1 MPRLS
6 PIYQDPMTS
15 LIDDLRFTLK
25 APIMGWFEATRG
37 TRYER
42 YAEVILNAPPG
53 RAFSRAVKRASLVW
67 TARTMEGGAST
78 DAYFQMLLNMVSQSV
93 RLYADLMP
101 SLAEAIAMIAIVLI
115 VFTGIGLTV
124 IGPLTILGM
133 GMVGFLLWFLAPKD
147 HWLGFSI
154 LDAIGIAIAT
164 GLGIVT
170 ALAGIANLA
179 IPIGLLA
186 YGITVMPR
194 VISDWRLASSAG
206 LRVITSFNE
215 LLTKPVPTPL
225 RELSPIEAGLKPLW
239 LDARSLGAPKYVSW
253 ANTLVGLYISA
264 VNTTRRLM
272 LIYALM
278 MLGIGLGFSGGL
290 TWYIMANIVST
301 GASQALVTASQYSG
315 FSLSS
320 MPLQAFYA
328 VIGSGMAGGFAM
340 FDHRTGALTAGV
352 LGLLAWFLLHSF
364 FPL

>member
-1 MPRLS
+1 
-6 PIYQDPMTS
+6 
-15 LIDDLRFTLK
+15 
-25 APIMGWFEATRG
+25 
-37 TRYER
+37 
-42 YAEVILNAPPG
+42 
-53 RAFSRAVKRASLVW
+53 
-67 TARTMEGGAST
+67 MEGGAST

-133 GMVGFLLWFLAPKD
+133 GGMVGFLLWFLAPKD

-215 LLTKPVPTPL
+215 LLTKPVPTPPL
-225 RELSPIEAGLKPLW
+225 RELSPIEAGSSPPL
-239 LDARSLGAPKYVSW
+239 ARCQEP
-253 ANTLVGLYISA
+253 
-264 VNTTRRLM
+264 RRPPE
-272 LIYALM
+272 
-278 MLGIGLGFSGGL
+278 
-290 TWYIMANIVST
+290 V
-301 GASQALVTASQYSG
+301 
-315 FSLSS
+315 
-320 MPLQAFYA
+320 
-328 VIGSGMAGGFAM
+328 
-340 FDHRTGALTAGV
+340 RV
-352 LGLLAWFLLHSF
+352 LGEYPSWTVH
-364 FPL
+364 